1 LLFLIGLA
9 LLLSLLPAA
18 GLGSTLRALAAGP
31 QVEYVNN
38 GGFET
43 GDFSGWRVSRAGFY
57 PAVQGDRVNLG
68 DHAIH
73 MGKTAGDTIDVEDMI
88 LSVSVIAQEVVIAG
102 GTGGPLI
109 LKFDYLKEGEDTG
122 FWNNFLA
129 VFINGEII
137 FSTEWE
143 DDKEGWQTYEFDLNE
158 LEQELGD
165 SFTLAVVCG
174 TNDPDDTADYYIDNI
189 TLVAN
194 GVEMI
199 ENGSFETGDFSGW
212 RVSHCGPFPVVQ
224 GEKSSQGQYAAHMG
238 DGGEELFNPLR
249 IASIAQEIT
258 LPAWAENPLL
268 KLAYLVEFGEEL
280 EGYEFEGNE
289 WFWLEV
295 LIDDRQVLYACSH
308 TDGWQ
313 DYEYDLSEYIG
324 ETFTLSVSSVLD
336 REKFWLPEGIE
347 IFSIDFYVDDISIT
361 ATGVEPEEPLVP
373 EEPSE
378 PVEPQEPEEDLPQ
391 TGGTPFLAGL
401 PALVLISGGAALLRL
416 WRRLFR

>member
-1 LLFLIGLA
+1 
-9 LLLSLLPAA
+9 
-18 GLGSTLRALAAGP
+18 
-31 QVEYVNN
+31 
-38 GGFET
+38 
-43 GDFSGWRVSRAGFY
+43 
-57 PAVQGDRVNLG
+57 
-68 DHAIH
+68 

-88 LSVSVIAQEVVIAG
+88 LSVSVIAQEVVITG
-102 GTGGPLI
+102 GTEEPLI

-122 FWNNFLA
+122 IWNNFLA

-143 DDKEGWQTYEFDLNE
+143 EDKEGWQTYEFDLNE
-158 LEQELGD
+158 LDQELGD

-174 TNDPDDTADYYIDNI
+174 SNDPDDTADYYIDNI

-224 GEKSSQGQYAAHMG
+224 GEKFSQGQYAAHMG

-258 LPAWAENPLL
+258 LPPWAENPLL

-308 TDGWQ
+308 TGDWQ
-313 DYEYDLSEYIG
+313 DYEYDLSDYIG
-324 ETFTLSVSSVLD
+324 ETFTLTVRTVLD
-336 REKFWLPEGIE
+336 RKKFEHPEGIE
-347 IFSIDFYVDDISIT
+347 FFSIDFYVDDISIT
-361 ATGVEPEEPLVP
+361 ATGVEP

-391 TGGTPFLAGL
+391 TGGTPPLAGL
-401 PALVLISGGAALLRL
+401 LSLGLISGGTALLRL
-416 WRRLFR
+416 RRKQSC